1 MKKWFF
7 TFLAV
12 SYTLLCVSA
21 GLAEEKSQSP
31 AVVIRTPL
39 AEYDEKSGKITAQN
53 STVEWQ
59 GIRVSCPFIEVDTK
73 TQEARSNGDI
83 IITWENFKAKAQSLF
98 YRRADNTL
106 TMDNVSGGNPELSFT
121 TQRMYLDFGR
131 EVLRLS
137 QSPSFQTR
145 DFVLQAQEVE
155 YSLKEKVWQAKK
167 VNLEKGEWKGR
178 AERAYYSP
186 MEKYVLLE
194 GQAEVFK
201 DENILRGG
209 RIRLDLGTGQ
219 VKVEGDVE
227 INILP

>member
-1 MKKWFF
+1 MRKWFF
-7 TFLAV
+7 IFLVV
-12 SYTLLCVSA
+12 SSALLWVA
-21 GLAEEKSQSP
+21 TGLTEEKSQSP
-31 AVVIRTPL
+31 AVVIRTPS

-59 GIRVSCPFIEVDTK
+59 GIRVNCPFIEVDTK

-83 IITWENFKAKAQSLF
+83 GITWENFKAKAQSLF

-106 TMDNVSGGNPELSFT
+106 TMDNVSGGNPELNFT
-121 TQRMYLDFGR
+121 AQKMYLDFVR

-137 QSPSFQTR
+137 QNPSFQTK
-145 DFVLQAQEVE
+145 DFVVQAQEVE

-167 VNLEKGEWKGR
+167 VNLEKGEWKGK

-186 MEKYVLLE
+186 VAKSVLLE
-194 GQAEVFK
+194 GQAEVIK
-201 DENILRGG
+201 GENVLRGE